1 VYDNASGWEWE
12 NKDPGINPLVTYF
25 YSDVDFPATFGVGLT
40 QGRFYRPE
48 QQGTTSLSTR
58 EIVINQTLARII
70 GADNPVGLRMSNYG
84 YDFTVIGVIEDFHFK
99 PLTRAVEP
107 LMLFHN
113 RLDETAS
120 PQKYNYLFA
129 RIRPDNVSASLA
141 HIEKVYKKF
150 NPEFPFAPRFFDEAY
165 DQLYAGAQHAG
176 LIVRYAA
183 GVAIFISC
191 LGLFG
196 LAAYITEQR
205 TKEIGIRKVL
215 GASVPRIVGILSRE
229 FLIRVAIANVIG
241 GVISFMLMY
250 GWLQDFA
257 YRTAIGW
264 QPFAIAVLITLLTAL
279 LSVSYQAIKAAVANP
294 TETLRHE

>member
-1 VYDNASGWEWE
+1 
-12 NKDPGINPLVTYF
+12 
-25 YSDVDFPATFGVGLT
+25 
-40 QGRFYRPE
+40 
-48 QQGTTSLSTR
+48 
-58 EIVINQTLARII
+58 
-70 GADNPVGLRMSNYG
+70 
-84 YDFTVIGVIEDFHFK
+84 
-99 PLTRAVEP
+99 
-107 LMLFHN
+107 
-113 RLDETAS
+113 
-120 PQKYNYLFA
+120 PQKYNYLFV

-141 HIEKVYKKF
+141 HIENVYKKF

-165 DQLYAGAQHAG
+165 DQLYTGAQHAG
-176 LIVRYAA
+176 LIIRYAA

-229 FLIRVAIANVIG
+229 FLIRVAIANLLG
-241 GVISFMLMY
+241 GGISFMLMY

-264 QPFAIAVLITLLTAL
+264 QPFAIAVLITLSMAL
-279 LSVSYQAIKAAVANP
+279 LSVGYQAIKAAVANP
-294 TETLRHE
+294 TEALRHE